1 MNTLS
6 LVDNFLEENDIIFKK
21 YKIIKRIGK
30 GSFGVIYLAE
40 RIIDKKL
47 FALKAEKINTQ
58 YNFLESEA
66 FFLYTLQGFGI
77 PKFISYGH
85 TKKCNILI
93 EELLGK
99 SLEDLFIPKQGK
111 CNLIDICLIGIQL
124 LDRLEWIHSKNII
137 YRDIKPE
144 NFLIGL
150 KDPNI
155 IYIIDFGFC
164 KKYRSSK
171 TGKHVPQ
178 KNLNKFAGTPSFCST
193 NVLMGK
199 EPSRRDDL
207 ISLGYV
213 LIFLIKKKLPWDLD
227 VRKFYLQSLKIKET
241 NDNGKLFSY
250 LPEEFMNT
258 LITQEILNLR
268 KSLIIHIYALFSK
281 RLLLNKIWIIE
292 C

>member
-1 MNTLS
+1 MLKKMNTLS
-6 LVDNFLEENDIIFKK
+6 LVDNFFEKNEIIFKK
-21 YKIIKRIGK
+21 YKIIKTIGK
-30 GSFGVIYLAE
+30 GSFGIIYLAE

-47 FALKAEKINTQ
+47 FALKAEKINTPN
-58 YNFLESEA
+58 NFLESEA

-85 TKKCNILI
+85 TKKYKILI

-155 IYIIDFGFC
+155 IYIIDFGSC

-178 KNLNKFAGTPSFCST
+178 K
-193 NVLMGK
+193 
-199 EPSRRDDL
+199 
-207 ISLGYV
+207 I
-213 LIFLIKKKLPWDLD
+213 
-227 VRKFYLQSLKIKET
+227 
-241 NDNGKLFSY
+241 
-250 LPEEFMNT
+250 
-258 LITQEILNLR
+258 
-268 KSLIIHIYALFSK
+268 
-281 RLLLNKIWIIE
+281 
-292 C
+292 